1 VPPDEVGAG
10 GIGVAVSAADVASLC
25 DGGGS
30 LPGDDGLADDVADV
44 LARVAEDGSTGV
56 GPGVSPD
63 ATADAGSTADAVGV
77 DVDGLAGAAE
87 DNAPVAGWAVE
98 VGAIVEVDEPTVSAA
113 NVAVGMPSTASTAA
127 QQNRKLARTRFPSDD
142 PRRAAR
148 QHGVCADREIGAY
161 LLGGP
166 SCEPP
171 RDDTAVRP
179 FW

>member
-1 VPPDEVGAG
+1 MPPDEVGAG
-10 GIGVAVSAADVASLC
+10 GVGVAVSAADVASRC

-30 LPGDDGLADDVADV
+30 LAGDDGLADDVADV

-63 ATADAGSTADAVGV
+63 ATADTGSTADAVGV

-127 QQNRKLARTRFPSDD
+127 QQNRKLAQTRFPSDD

-148 QHGVCADREIGAY
+148 QHGLGADREIGAY
-161 LLGGP
+161 LGGP